1 MSGLNRTVA
10 LVGMMGAG
18 KSSVGK
24 RLAARLD
31 LPFRDA
37 DTEIE
42 TAAGCSINEIFK
54 RYGEPAFRDGERR
67 VIARLLSEPP
77 QVLATGGGA
86 FIDPATRAEIKKRAV
101 SIWIKAPL
109 DVLLSRVTR
118 RDTRPLLKNGDPR
131 EILEQLLAERDP
143 IYAKAD
149 LSINSADGPHA
160 QAVENIVDA
169 LKDLGFIA

>member
-24 RLAARLD
+24 RLAARLN

-37 DTEIE
+37 DEEIE
-42 TAAGCSINEIFK
+42 KAAGCSITEIFE

-77 QVLATGGGA
+77 QILATGGGA
-86 FIDPATRAEIKKRAV
+86 FIDPQTHAEIKKRAV
-101 SIWIKAPL
+101 SIWIKAPIE
-109 DVLLSRVTR
+109 VLVERVSR
-118 RDTRPLLKNGDPR
+118 RDNRPLLKNGDPR
-131 EILEQLLAERDP
+131 EIIERLLAQRDP
-143 IYAKAD
+143 IYAEAD
-149 LSINSADGPHA
+149 LSIDSAAGPHA
-160 QAVENIVDA
+160 QAVERIVEA
-169 LKDLGFIA
+169 LKELGHIA

>member
-1 MSGLNRTVA
+1 MSGLNCTVA

-86 FIDPATRAEIKKRAV
+86 FIDPATRAEIKKCAV

-143 IYAKAD
+143 IYAEAD

>member
-24 RLAARLD
+24 RLAARLN

-37 DTEIE
+37 DEEIE
-42 TAAGCSINEIFK
+42 KAAGCSITEIFE

-77 QVLATGGGA
+77 QILATGGGA
-86 FIDPATRAEIKKRAV
+86 FIDPQTHAEIKKKAV
-101 SIWIKAPL
+101 SIWIKAPI
-109 DVLLSRVTR
+109 DVLVERVSR
-118 RDTRPLLKNGDPR
+118 RDNRPLLKNGDPR
-131 EILEQLLAERDP
+131 EIIERLLAQRDP
-143 IYAKAD
+143 IYAEAD
-149 LSINSADGPHA
+149 LSIDSAAGPHA
-160 QAVENIVDA
+160 QAVERIVEA
-169 LKDLGFIA
+169 LKELGHIA